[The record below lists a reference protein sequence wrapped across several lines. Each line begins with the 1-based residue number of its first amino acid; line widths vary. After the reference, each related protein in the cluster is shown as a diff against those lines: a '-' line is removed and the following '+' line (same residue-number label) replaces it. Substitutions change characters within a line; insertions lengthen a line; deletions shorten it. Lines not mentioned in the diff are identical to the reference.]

1 MKKLKEYYQEKENIY
16 IYSGNAERYY
26 RINMNT
32 GEMFG
37 QTGRK
42 LTSPKQIKNTLNLYL
57 QSENL
62 PLTLALAVGACELG
76 SLVSHPEDA
85 DTKSLSD
92 SLTTFYS
99 IAGEEATKIR
109 VSSLRNR
116 VTYLR
121 DFAPYTKYFKEV
133 WELTD
138 KKFGNPSI
146 FSKFT
151 NWFNEMNKY
160 INGRLIFGCSAEDIK
175 SLMPEEYHGSFNRFT
190 VNLRL
195 THLSKEETDAIL
207 YYGVKQKIFAPC
219 LTNTCLINYLADYIS
234 YCRDMDK
241 KPVKTASFTRE
252 FVETYQ
258 AWSLLKTEIDKK
270 KIVKN
275 YARRAK
281 FWDFSYGDF
290 IVKIPTCGEDLIK
303 EGQLMHHCVG
313 NYVNKIVDG
322 QTYICFIRHKDN
334 PDKQYITCQVDPKTG
349 KIGQYY
355 LAYDRLITLKK
366 DIEFKKAYQE
376 YLFNCHKEYKI
387 KELA

>member
-42 LTSPKQIKNTLNLYL
+42 LTSPKQIKNTLELYL
-57 QSENL
+57 RSDYL
-62 PLTLALAVGACELG
+62 PLTLALAVGACELC
-76 SLVSHPEDA
+76 SLVTYPEEA

-121 DFAPYTKYFKEV
+121 DFAPYTKHFKEI

-138 KKFGNPSI
+138 KKYGNPSI
-146 FSKFT
+146 YSKFN
-151 NWFNEMNKY
+151 NWLNEMSKY
-160 INGRLIFGCSAEDIK
+160 INGRLIFGCSSEDIK
-175 SLMPEEYHGSFNRFT
+175 SLMPEEYHSSFNRFT
-190 VNLRL
+190 ANLRL
-195 THLSKEETDAIL
+195 THLSKEEIDTIL
-207 YYGVKQKIFAPC
+207 YYGVKQKIFSPA
-219 LTNTCLINYLADYIS
+219 LVNTYLINYLADYIS

-258 AWSLLKTEIDKK
+258 TWSLLKTEIDKK
-270 KIVKN
+270 KIAKN

-290 IVKIPTCGEDLIK
+290 IVKIPTCGEDLVE
-303 EGQLMHHCVG
+303 EGQRMHHCVG

-334 PDKQYITCQVDPKTG
+334 PDKQYITCEVNPNTG

-355 LAYDRLITLKK
+355 LAYDRLISSKE
-366 DIEFKKAYQE
+366 DIEFRKAYQE
-376 YLFNCHKEYKI
+376 YLFNYHKEYKI
-387 KELA
+387 EELA